1 MKKHNILSKLK
12 RISRKIACII
22 ATAVMCL
29 NNIGLNQIKQV
40 SAQTS
45 MGNDYKITENDST
58 KNKWQNTDK
67 NGDQMTH
74 RFSSYESDKSKALKV
89 DASYGFKLQKT
100 SATKVTVTKGTKCA
114 APSKFN
120 GEDLELLAFM
130 KKYTWFKT
138 SKNTANNI
146 QIKISDLTVYQCN
159 SDGSNGHWVKVDLVR
174 TITAIEKYKNQD
186 GYIALGL
193 GITDAVYIGI
203 EEMTVNNVFYKAGT
217 SQKVTLKSNVTLTDI
232 DTRQYIGVSASKIDG
247 QYVSNN
253 TTLSYLKNGNKN
265 FYYADNDINY
275 SGEAKTAVGFIFED
289 NSFVYTFGRIKP
301 EEPTNQEQYVGTG
314 QSMTEFEP
322 SSPVKTV
329 TDQDEKD
336 VKENTVEHLG
346 GNQDAG
352 LGSDPEAGK
361 TPSAQNKGRTGHYGA
376 EFYGESGRPAET
388 VPLALHPERPRR
400 NGFRNRRPRY
410 HIHLSAFH
418 LRRCQIPQKN
428 IMEHDGH
435 RLRNRRAGYGGA

>member
-45 MGNDYKITENDST
+45 MGNAYKITENDST

-186 GYIALGL
+186 GYIALGS

-275 SGEAKTAVGFIFED
+275 SGEAKTAV
-289 NSFVYTFGRIKP
+289 
-301 EEPTNQEQYVGTG
+301 
-314 QSMTEFEP
+314 
-322 SSPVKTV
+322 
-329 TDQDEKD
+329 
-336 VKENTVEHLG
+336 
-346 GNQDAG
+346 
-352 LGSDPEAGK
+352 
-361 TPSAQNKGRTGHYGA
+361 
-376 EFYGESGRPAET
+376 
-388 VPLALHPERPRR
+388 
-400 NGFRNRRPRY
+400 
-410 HIHLSAFH
+410 
-418 LRRCQIPQKN
+418 
-428 IMEHDGH
+428 
-435 RLRNRRAGYGGA
+435 